1 MMLKINRALVSLSD
15 KSGLETLA
23 GTLKKHQIAVLSTG
37 KTAEALAGFGISVSS
52 VAEVTGFPERLGGRV
67 KTLHPAI
74 HAGILARKGHREDLR
89 DLEQEGIE
97 HIDLV
102 IVNLYPFAAVR
113 RRGGSAEEIIENIDI
128 GGITLIRAAAKN
140 HHNVVLITSP
150 DDYEALGR
158 ELDAHSGKVS
168 DAFRRARVR
177 DAFLLTAD
185 YDRQIASYFAAD
197 YHREAPESSVF
208 LFGGYAAKELRYG
221 ENPHQTGTFYADAMP
236 PVGLAAA
243 KLLQGK
249 EPSYNNYADADMAL
263 RIVRSFTEPACAI
276 IKHAQSCGV
285 AERGGP
291 ADAYRAAY
299 RADPESA
306 FGGVIAFNSALDRE
320 TALAVSEQ
328 FAELVIAPE
337 ILPEAAEIFKKKR
350 NLRVFVVGETEN
362 IGDASG
368 RQTQPMP
375 ETRKVN
381 GGWLL
386 QSPDNQQL
394 TEEDLRWVTPKPPDT
409 SVVADLIF
417 AWQTVRFCRSNA
429 IVIAKNRATCGI
441 GAGQTSRVFAV
452 RSAIMRA
459 KDNGAGLKDAVLASD
474 GFFPFADSVALIA
487 EAGITAVIQPGGS
500 KRDEEVTEAARRHG
514 IAMAFTGYRCFWHG

>member
-1 MMLKINRALVSLSD
+1 MLKINRALVSLSD

-52 VAEVTGFPERLGGRV
+52 VAEVTGFPETLGGRV

-102 IVNLYPFAAVR
+102 VVNLYPFAAVR

-208 LFGGYAAKELRYG
+208 LFGGYAAKKLRYG

-249 EPSYNNYADADMAL
+249 EPSYNNYADADMAM
-263 RIVRSFTEPACAI
+263 RIVRSFTKPACAI

-285 AERGGP
+285 AESGGP

-350 NLRVFVVGETEN
+350 NLRVFVVGEAGEYWRCFRPANPT
-362 IGDASG
+362 DAG
-368 RQTQPMP
+368 
-375 ETRKVN
+375 
-381 GGWLL
+381 
-386 QSPDNQQL
+386 NQKGQRRL
-394 TEEDLRWVTPKPPDT
+394 VA
-409 SVVADLIF
+409 SV
-417 AWQTVRFCRSNA
+417 
-429 IVIAKNRATCGI
+429 
-441 GAGQTSRVFAV
+441 AGQSTTQ
-452 RSAIMRA
+452 RS
-459 KDNGAGLKDAVLASD
+459 G
-474 GFFPFADSVALIA
+474 PAL
-487 EAGITAVIQPGGS
+487 G
-500 KRDEEVTEAARRHG
+500 DTEAPGHLCCGRLDICLADRSVLSLQRHCDCQKPSHMRDRCRADQSCLCGQIRHHARQG
-514 IAMAFTGYRCFWHG
+514 